1 MFWVYRYKGFSFT
14 AARTVHTA
22 LVLAGQQ
29 GCSQADTGHLLLALV
44 QTAQGTAADF
54 LRRKRVTSTAL
65 AEHTA
70 AHAAGRPRRLHNRD
84 LAPELS
90 KAMEFAVLGAH
101 AASAARAENEHLL
114 CAILE
119 DSSCTASRWLAAL
132 GIELPQAARECR
144 QLSGQL
150 VLPAQPRMAAS
161 RTGRPSDKY
170 GRDLTRLA
178 QEGRLDPVLCRD
190 AELDRMIEIL
200 CRRQKN
206 NPCLLGEP
214 GVGKSALAEALA
226 QRIAAGQITPALRGK
241 RVLALDMAS
250 MVAGTKYRGDFE
262 ERFKN
267 LLEELYRDRSTILF
281 IDEIHIIAGAGAAE
295 GAIDAASILKPM
307 LARGEIQLIGAT
319 TPEEYRKTIQKDSA
333 LERRF
338 GRVMVEEPT
347 PAAAETILAGLMPRY
362 ERYHGVNIPPEA
374 IHAAVELSVRYL
386 PGRYLPDKA
395 IDLLDEAAAARRIA
409 DASGGRRALTPA
421 DIARVV
427 SKASGVPAERVGE
440 AERERLANL
449 EQRLAAEVIG
459 QPQAVAAVASAI
471 RRSRTGLRESG
482 RPIGAMLFLGPTG
495 VGKTQLARTLAKC
508 WFGSEKALLRFD
520 MSEYMERHTVARL
533 LGAPPGYV
541 GHDEG
546 GQLTEAVRRRPYSV
560 VLFDEIE
567 KAHSDI
573 QNLLL
578 QILEDGNL
586 TDSQGRR
593 ADFSNTIILLTSNLG
608 ARCLSGQTS
617 PLGFG
622 AAAAETQR
630 RGQQAIQ
637 EAKEFFR
644 PELMG
649 RLDETVLFD
658 PLGPEQLAGIAD
670 RLLVELEQRAAR
682 QGYTLHHTPAAAK
695 VLAGDKV
702 PPYGARELRRTVSR
716 AVEQALA
723 DRIAAG
729 TAHPGTVYTADVDAD
744 GHIILTEDTLAI
756 CTS

>member
-70 AHAAGRPRRLHNRD
+70 AHAAGRPRRLHSRD

-281 IDEIHIIAGAGAAE
+281 IDEIHICLLYTS
-295 GAIDAASILKPM
+295 DAA
-307 LARGEIQLIGAT
+307 
-319 TPEEYRKTIQKDSA
+319 
-333 LERRF
+333 
-338 GRVMVEEPT
+338 
-347 PAAAETILAGLMPRY
+347 
-362 ERYHGVNIPPEA
+362 
-374 IHAAVELSVRYL
+374 
-386 PGRYLPDKA
+386 
-395 IDLLDEAAAARRIA
+395 DE
-409 DASGGRRALTPA
+409 
-421 DIARVV
+421 
-427 SKASGVPAERVGE
+427 
-440 AERERLANL
+440 
-449 EQRLAAEVIG
+449 
-459 QPQAVAAVASAI
+459 
-471 RRSRTGLRESG
+471 
-482 RPIGAMLFLGPTG
+482 
-495 VGKTQLARTLAKC
+495 
-508 WFGSEKALLRFD
+508 
-520 MSEYMERHTVARL
+520 
-533 LGAPPGYV
+533 
-541 GHDEG
+541 
-546 GQLTEAVRRRPYSV
+546 
-560 VLFDEIE
+560 
-567 KAHSDI
+567 
-573 QNLLL
+573 
-578 QILEDGNL
+578 
-586 TDSQGRR
+586 
-593 ADFSNTIILLTSNLG
+593 
-608 ARCLSGQTS
+608 
-617 PLGFG
+617 
-622 AAAAETQR
+622 
-630 RGQQAIQ
+630 
-637 EAKEFFR
+637 
-644 PELMG
+644 
-649 RLDETVLFD
+649 
-658 PLGPEQLAGIAD
+658 
-670 RLLVELEQRAAR
+670 
-682 QGYTLHHTPAAAK
+682 
-695 VLAGDKV
+695 
-702 PPYGARELRRTVSR
+702 
-716 AVEQALA
+716 
-723 DRIAAG
+723 
-729 TAHPGTVYTADVDAD
+729 
-744 GHIILTEDTLAI
+744 
-756 CTS
+756 